1 MSFDPDAYIAQ
12 KTAPNP
18 DAVSVPEQ
26 PQTSVNVS
34 GFDPDAYVAQ
44 KTAAPPPPEPSGF
57 RFGNLKDAGVSAER
71 MLNAIAKPPAA
82 LAEYAGWSGPSK
94 ELMARDEYLKQHSGL
109 GASLSSLGGD
119 VAGFMIPGG
128 GATKVAEAAQ
138 LAPKALSAMEHIPG
152 AAKLLET
159 APPWLEK
166 ILGSK
171 YTQAAGLGGTSSM
184 LAPTGT
190 DITDPKFAEQHTK
203 DLATATALGPLFTAG
218 AAGVGRT
225 LDPAMK
231 RFKELLAQGF
241 TKEQIMKD
249 TTLGQIVGGGIQK
262 FENAA
267 SFIPFGGINS
277 KIAAG
282 KESLSEAAKDI
293 KKSIED
299 TAKNKAA
306 QLNIALNDTHAGLDK
321 AQRDVA
327 VPSIKSEAE
336 TKIAE
341 NQAKY
346 EKFVQDTTAN
356 MNERHADEFSRP
368 VIEKAIAPAGVTLP
382 AEHKGTDAI
391 KFAQGVE
398 KQLYDSG
405 IEKIGR
411 VPIGEKEIIRLDS
424 VLEANKSRLGGE
436 NSDLYNRLKS
446 RIDDIK
452 STASEGEHVTPQQW
466 HNIFKDLGA
475 EAQSYKGPMSVGTDR
490 DYGNALNHLKNEWMG
505 IIENTPGSDII
516 KKANAIHSALQVPQT
531 ASSYLNTY
539 LEKGGRFDPKDFLR
553 ALKSESSGKR
563 FSAGEAR
570 MQEEALAAYQKMANE
585 KLKLKAQHDDF
596 KAQLNNKKKEIN
608 TETGNKINT
617 NKDNIA
623 KQKAYLKSQT
633 EAEKQAIADEANAK
647 KESLNKSVGE
657 LSTPSIDKYAEHRIG
672 YSAAG
677 LGGSSILGRVLPIDP
692 ATQLMIAGG
701 LLGGSHIYG
710 AAQPLLKRMAVSR
723 PEAVKAVGQAITEN
737 APKIGGLA
745 AYSNAQS
752 NNKKK

>member
-12 KTAPNP
+12 KEAPHP
-18 DAVSVPEQ
+18 DTQAQ
-26 PQTSVNVS
+26 PRGDVTVS
-34 GFDPDAYVAQ
+34 GFDPDAYITQ
-44 KTAAPPPPEPSGF
+44 KTTIVPSTEQSGF

-82 LAEYAGWSGPSK
+82 LAEYVGWSGPSK
-94 ELMARDEYLKQHSGL
+94 ELMARDEALKQHSGL

-119 VAGFMIPGG
+119 VAGFMLPGG
-128 GATKVAEAAQ
+128 AAGKVAEATQ
-138 LAPKALSAMEHIPG
+138 LAPKALSAIENIPG
-152 AAKLLET
+152 AAKLLQT
-159 APPWLEK
+159 GPQWLEK
-166 ILGSK
+166 ALGSK

-184 LAPTGT
+184 LSPTGT

-203 DLATATALGPLFTAG
+203 DLATATALGPVFTAG
-218 AAGVGRT
+218 AAGVGRA

-249 TTLGQIVGGGIQK
+249 TTLGQIVGGAIQK

-267 SFIPFGGINS
+267 SFIPFGGVNS
-277 KIAAG
+277 KISAG
-282 KESLSEAAKDI
+282 KESLSESAKDI

-299 TAKNKAA
+299 IAKNKAS

-346 EKFVQDTTAN
+346 NNYVKTTTTN
-356 MNERHADEFSRP
+356 MDERHANEFSRP
-368 VIEKAIAPAGVTLP
+368 IIEKALEPAGIKLP
-382 AEHKGTDAI
+382 DEHQGTEAI

-405 IEKIGR
+405 IKKIGDAHGD
-411 VPIGEKEIIRLDS
+411 VIVGDNELNSLKS
-424 VLEANKSRLGGE
+424 VLESSKHRLGGE
-436 NSDLYNRLKS
+436 GSDLYNRLAS
-446 RIDDIK
+446 RIDEIK
-452 STASEGEHVTPQQW
+452 DSAGDTKRVSAEQW
-466 HNIFKDLGA
+466 HNIFKDLGT
-475 EAQSYKGPMSVGTDR
+475 EARDYKGPLSSGTDR
-490 DYGNALNHLKNEWMG
+490 EYGNAVTSLKNKWMD
-505 IIENTPGSDII
+505 IIENTEGSDII
-516 KKANAIHSALQVPQT
+516 KKANAVHSALQVPQT
-531 ASSYLNTY
+531 AAGYLNTY
-539 LEKGGRFDPKDFLR
+539 LEKGGKFDPKDFLR

-563 FSAGEAR
+563 FAAGDAR
-570 MQEEALAAYQKMANE
+570 LQEEALAAYQKMANE

-633 EAEKQAIADEANAK
+633 EAEKQAIVDEANTK
-647 KESLNKSVGE
+647 KESLSKSVGE
-657 LSTPSIDKYAEHRIG
+657 LSTPSIDKYAEHRLG

-692 ATQLMIAGG
+692 STQLMIAGG

-710 AAQPLLKRMAVSR
+710 AAQPILKRMAVSR
-723 PEAVKAVGQAITEN
+723 PDVVRATGQAITEN

-745 AYSNAQS
+745 AYSNSQS
-752 NNKKK
+752 NKKK